1 MQQDPGQ
8 TIQNTHVVYGFTTL
22 KSLTDKQR
30 AEHSHLQRD
39 TYERSEASPE
49 GQIKG
54 DRRKS
59 EGLEI
64 VGLRRKR
71 SREWRSPVSND
82 RDLRGYPG
90 VLLLLL

>member
-1 MQQDPGQ
+1 M
-8 TIQNTHVVYGFTTL
+8 
-22 KSLTDKQR
+22 
-30 AEHSHLQRD
+30 
-39 TYERSEASPE
+39 
-49 GQIKG
+49 KG

-82 RDLRGYPG
+82 RDLRGCPG
-90 VLLLLL
+90 VLPLLL